1 MSSEHPKS
9 DTQTK
14 SATYDPK
21 LSPEEMQHTISA
33 LGIKKANTKIWQ
45 LFVLGVLAG
54 LYIALGAQVFLVALQ
69 QGMGKIVAGAVFSVG
84 LVLVVV
90 AGAELFTGNL
100 VMIVGA
106 IGGHFRFRRIY
117 RNWITVFSGNMV
129 GCVLTAILVW
139 HSGLLGNSSDSL
151 NELGQL
157 AAGIADAKL
166 AIPFVPALI
175 RGFFCNILVIL
186 AIILATIS
194 KDVISKIFCCIL
206 PITAFVACGFEHCI
220 ANLYLIPL
228 GFLAKGAPLAEYA
241 MILKNIV
248 PVTIGNILGGL
259 FVILIHPNRL
269 RQLVMLRHTRRKK
282 GLVA

>member
-1 MSSEHPKS
+1 MKA
-9 DTQTK
+9 T
-14 SATYDPK
+14 TYDPK
-21 LSPEEMQHTISA
+21 LSPEETHHTISA
-33 LGIKKANTKIWQ
+33 LGTKKANTRVWQ
-45 LFVLGVLAG
+45 LFFLGILAG

-69 QGMGKIVAGAVFSVG
+69 QGMGKVVAGAVFSVG

-117 RNWITVFSGNMV
+117 RNWATVYSGNLV
-129 GCVLTAILVW
+129 GSLLAAILMW
-139 HSGLLGNSSDSL
+139 HTGLLGNADSL
-151 NELGQL
+151 NDLGRL
-157 AAGIADAKL
+157 AAAIADAKL
-166 AIPFVPALI
+166 SLPFMPAVI

-194 KDVISKIFCCIL
+194 KDVISKIFCCVL
-206 PITAFVACGFEHCI
+206 PITTFVACGFEHCI

-228 GFLAKGAPLAEYA
+228 GLLAKGVPMVDHLS
-241 MILKNIV
+241 ILQNII

-259 FVILIHPNRL
+259 FILLIHPNRI
-269 RQLVMLRHTRRKK
+269 RQLAKLRHTRRYKN
-282 GLVA
+282 LHA